1 MVFRV
6 FISIFLLFT
15 TKSKKGH
22 MDEDELRHCYGNFF
36 ESVVLK
42 AAGLE
47 LCSKFCLN
55 ICTRLIDDS
64 ILKDT
69 LQFKILRKWINV
81 CAKVHENHDQTKID
95 EGAWK
100 ILSYMKT

>member
-1 MVFRV
+1 
-6 FISIFLLFT
+6 
-15 TKSKKGH
+15 

-36 ESVVLK
+36 GSVVLK
-42 AAGLE
+42 AAWLE
-47 LCSKFCLN
+47 VCSKFCLN

-81 CAKVHENHDQTKID
+81 CAKVHENYDQTKID